1 MWKSF
6 GKPFYITMAL
16 LLITAFFVYRAPH
29 GQSMPLKQ
37 DFENFPDH
45 IGVWKG
51 SENRSLDPKVLD
63 ILRVDHYLDRVYR
76 NDAGQWISL
85 YIGYFADQKDG
96 ETVHSPRN
104 CMPGSGWNFLETQEV
119 TLQAPSKKP
128 LTIHALRAVL
138 VSGEERLLT
147 YYWYLSRGR
156 FETSEYW
163 QKINL
168 VTDAIRYNRTDGSLV
183 RVLAPVSAKGDLTQ
197 IDAMLQDFIIQ
208 FTPTLYFDYF
218 PEPVNSAAMS

>member
-1 MWKSF
+1 MVLF
-6 GKPFYITMAL
+6 LITM
-16 LLITAFFVYRAPH
+16 FFVYRAPH

-37 DFENFPDH
+37 DLLKFPDH

-51 SENRSLDPKVLD
+51 DENRSLDPKVLE
-63 ILRVDHYLDRVYR
+63 ILRVDHYLDRIYR
-76 NDAGQWISL
+76 NENGFWISL
-85 YIGYFADQKDG
+85 YIGYFEDQKDG
-96 ETVHSPRN
+96 QTVHSPRN
-104 CMPGSGWNFLETQEV
+104 CMPGSGWNFLDTQAI
-119 TLQAPSKKP
+119 TLQAPGKTP

-138 VSGEERLLT
+138 VSGEQRLLT

-183 RVLAPVSAKGDLTQ
+183 RVLAPIPSKGDFEEV
-197 IDAMLQDFIIQ
+197 DAMLQDFIVQ
-208 FTPTLYFDYF
+208 FTPTLYYDYF
-218 PEPVNSAAMS
+218 PEPVGSAAAL